1 MNIHLPAI
9 LMFTRGTRFWHTAK
23 WWWDY
28 PIVHHWC
35 YPKQWK
41 TPKLSTFPFSSSSE
55 RLPNNLWWGVVWWVS
70 QATITCPSPS
80 QGPLHITCPFFLIR
94 IRIVF
99 PPRENAN
106 ARSSWMFYMY
116 ILYHFVT
123 LARSDLHVV
132 RPRSVLG
139 GLPVAHWSSPAPN
152 SSMFELRWS
161 TGFSGFPR
169 SCGGLDNKGTIKHGE
184 YVFQTCRM
192 RETLCRLSFSSKW
205 LWYYDFSSRTQL
217 SVFFSPVH
225 TGFKWFSEFVRFVA
239 GSWWTMVRLTRWF
252 GGFSNTLDCLCMS
265 MCTYRWSHSSNVFFF
280 WEWIGSSRRFFR
292 QLLFSRWTHFFWTA
306 TLACKNGCSCW
317 LDMRKSKPAQFQT
330 ELRMPN
336 RFQN

>member
-70 QATITCPSPS
+70 QASCDLINILTHHYLSKPEP
-80 QGPLHITCPFFLIR
+80 GPTAHHVSIIWSGFGSFFPQERMQMRGLHGC
-94 IRIVF
+94 
-99 PPRENAN
+99 
-106 ARSSWMFYMY
+106 SMY

-139 GLPVAHWSSPAPN
+139 GLPVAHWSSSPAPN

-161 TGFSGFPR
+161 TGFSAFPR
-169 SCGGLDNKGTIKHGE
+169 SCGGLDNKTRRICFKPAGCGRHCAGNCSARNDCGIMISPHGPN
-184 YVFQTCRM
+184 CP
-192 RETLCRLSFSSKW
+192 CFSAPFTRASNG
-205 LWYYDFSSRTQL
+205 FRSSYGL
-217 SVFFSPVH
+217 LPAVGGPWS
-225 TGFKWFSEFVRFVA
+225 
-239 GSWWTMVRLTRWF
+239 GSHVDLAVSQTRW
-252 GGFSNTLDCLCMS
+252 TVCVCP
-265 MCTYRWSHSSNVFFF
+265 CAPRWSHSSNWFFF
-280 WEWIGSSRRFFR
+280 REWIGSSRRFFR
-292 QLLFSRWTHFFWTA
+292 QLLFSRWTHFSELPPS
-306 TLACKNGCSCW
+306 LAKMVAAAGWIWGNQS
-317 LDMRKSKPAQFQT
+317 LHSFKLS
-330 ELRMPN
+330 
-336 RFQN
+336 